1 MRALIFG
8 ASGQICVP
16 QVARLHDAGWH
27 TLHDGERVTSFPVRA
42 VEEAPGLVRAAMR
55 DATLA
60 LAARSDSGN
69 ASSGPAPSHPGPRW
83 PWLLAWLG
91 VAAALWWLERSRRGQ
106 GT

>member
-1 MRALIFG
+1 MRRCNPGVEFSVASNPEFLREG
-8 ASGQICVP
+8 AAIEDVRRPDRIVVG
-16 QVARLHDAGWH
+16 AEE
-27 TLHDGERVTSFPVRA
+27 ER
-42 VEEAPGLVRAAMR
+42 
-55 DATLA
+55 ATLA